1 MKTSAEILGALYLSI
16 CFSSVVNLPYQSKA
30 TEPVKKPN
38 ILFCLADDVTWLHM
52 GAYGCKWVKTPGF
65 DRIARDGVLFT
76 HAYTPNAKC
85 APSRS
90 SILTGR
96 NSWQLKEAANHYCYF
111 PAEFKTYAE
120 TLGEHGYYV
129 GSTGKGW
136 APGDPGKI
144 NGMQRELTGPKF
156 DQKKLIP
163 PTAEIS
169 NNDYAAN
176 FSDFL
181 NQKPKVL
188 PFCFWY
194 GSMEPHRAYEF
205 KSSISK
211 GGKNTKEIDQV
222 PDFWPDNET
231 VRTDMLD
238 YAYEI
243 EYFDQ
248 HLVKMLDE
256 LERKNLLENTIVVV
270 TADNGM
276 PFPRAKGQ
284 EYEYSNHLPLAVMW
298 KSAIVN
304 PGRKVD
310 DFISFIDLAPTFL
323 EVAGIGQEIS
333 GMQSITGKS
342 LLNILKSEKGGRVNE
357 FRNSVLVGKE
367 RHDIGRLN
375 DEGYPIR
382 GIFKGD
388 LLYLINFKTD
398 RWPAGNPET
407 GYLNVDGSPTKTEC
421 IKSRRI
427 PDQYKYWQW
436 SFGIRESE
444 ELYNVRLDPYCINN
458 LILNQEFREIS
469 QQLRTELL
477 ARLKDQHDPRV
488 LDNGDIFDKYPYAG
502 KEKDFYRKW
511 QSGKFTVP
519 SWINVTD
526 MEVIE

>member
-1 MKTSAEILGALYLSI
+1 MCLGTAIVAS
-16 CFSSVVNLPYQSKA
+16 PGAKA
-30 TEPVKKPN
+30 SEPLKRPN

-52 GAYGCKWVKTPGF
+52 GAYGCTWVKTPGF

-96 NSWQLKEAANHYCYF
+96 NSWQLKEAVNHYCYF
-111 PAEFKTYAE
+111 PEEFKTYAE
-120 TLGEHGYYV
+120 VLGENGYFV

-136 APGDPGKI
+136 APGDPGRI
-144 NGMQRELTGPKF
+144 NGKQRELTGQKF

-163 PTAEIS
+163 PTTEIS

-176 FSDFL
+176 FSEFL
-181 NQKPKVL
+181 SQLPKDQ

-194 GSMEPHRAYEF
+194 GSLEPHRAYEF
-205 KSSISK
+205 KSAMTK
-211 GGKNTKEIDQV
+211 GGKKISDIDKV

-238 YAYEI
+238 YAYEL
-243 EYFDQ
+243 EHFDS
-248 HLVKMLDE
+248 HLEKMVAE
-256 LERKNLLENTIVVV
+256 LEKRGLLENTIVVV
-270 TADNGM
+270 TSDNGM

-298 KSAIVN
+298 KAGITN
-304 PGRKVD
+304 PGRKAD

-323 EVAGIGQEIS
+323 EAAGIGQEDAKMQPIS
-333 GMQSITGKS
+333 GTSFMD
-342 LLNILKSEKGGRVNE
+342 ILKSGKGGIVTNY
-357 FRNSVLVGKE
+357 RNSVLVGKE
-367 RHDIGRLN
+367 RHDVGRPN

-388 LLYLINFKTD
+388 MLYLINFKTD

-421 IKSRRI
+421 IKARKV
-427 PDQYKYWQW
+427 PDLKKYWQW
-436 SFGIRESE
+436 SFGKRESE
-444 ELYNVRLDPYCINN
+444 ELYNVKKDPFCLNN
-458 LILNQEFREIS
+458 LSNDPGLTVTKEH
-469 QQLRTELL
+469 LRRELL
-477 ARLKDQHDPRV
+477 DRLKDQHDPRV
-488 LDNGDIFDKYPYAG
+488 LGYGDIFDKYPYAG
-502 KEKDFYRKW
+502 KEKGIYEKW
-511 QSGKFTVP
+511 QKGKIPVP
-519 SWINVTD
+519 GWINASD
-526 MEVIE
+526 MEVIDN